1 MKKTRNPSSCPAPAP
16 GLEAHE
22 TQWRALAARL
32 AELGDDALDAQLL
45 VTFRHAR
52 DTGVVPPDAG
62 FFLVAH
68 ILTAMADEALL
79 DDPRVVRLA
88 WELEELEKDFGLMG
102 GQTFTPGEAP
112 EEWEALRTEY
122 DLACD
127 RARAAFFR
135 AYGEDELAEVY
146 LRERATFVRRF
157 ESGRRFFHGL
167 PMLPDHLH

>member
-1 MKKTRNPSSCPAPAP
+1 MKKTHNTSPHPPAPP
-16 GLEAHE
+16 SPEPE

-32 AELGDDALDAQLL
+32 AELGPDALDAQLL
-45 VTFRHAR
+45 VTFRNAR
-52 DTGVVPPDAG
+52 DTGAVPPDAG

-68 ILTAMADEALL
+68 ILTAMADEALT

-88 WELEELEKDFGLMG
+88 WELEELEKEAGLKP
-102 GQTFTPGEAP
+102 GQGFLPGEAP
-112 EEWEALRTEY
+112 ETWEARRTEY
-122 DLACD
+122 DAACD
-127 RARAAFFR
+127 RARSAFFR
-135 AYGEDELAEVY
+135 AYGEAEMAEVY

>member
-1 MKKTRNPSSCPAPAP
+1 MKKTRNPSPRPRALPP
-16 GLEAHE
+16 EDPE
-22 TQWRALAARL
+22 KQWRALAARL

-52 DTGVVPPDAG
+52 DSGVVPPDAG

-68 ILTAMADEALL
+68 ILTAMADEALT

-88 WELEELEKDFGLMG
+88 WELEALEKECGLAE
-102 GQTFTPGEAP
+102 GQSFTPGEVP

-122 DLACD
+122 EVACD
-127 RARAAFFR
+127 KARAGFFR
-135 AYGEDELAEVY
+135 AYGEEAMADVY
-146 LRERATFVRRF
+146 LLDRATFIRRF

>member
-1 MKKTRNPSSCPAPAP
+1 MKKTRNMTAQQAPADSD
-16 GLEAHE
+16 A
-22 TQWRALAARL
+22 QWRALASRL
-32 AELGDDALDAQLL
+32 AEMGEDALDAQLL

-68 ILTAMADEALL
+68 ILMAMADEALQ
-79 DDPRVVRLA
+79 DDPRVVWFA
-88 WELEELEKDFGLMG
+88 WELEQLERDYGLEE
-102 GQTFTPGEAP
+102 GQSFEPGEAP

-122 DLACD
+122 EVTCD
-127 RARAAFFR
+127 EARAAFFR
-135 AYGEDELAEVY
+135 AYGEEHMALMFLLD
-146 LRERATFVRRF
+146 RASFVRRF